1 MKTVLKNPWVRFVAL
16 LVLVYLGFCIVRT
29 IRGVLIPFSLA
40 LVAAYIFDPVVDW
53 LETIKVRGLRLNRV
67 AAVIVLL
74 CVLIGIVTLF
84 AAIAVPN
91 AISSLGEVLK
101 GENLDKIIHF
111 LPDNVREVVEDLRA
125 AGPEKQKEIVTGL
138 LGDLFQ
144 SENTVSAV
152 GESARTVALSALS
165 TMLWVFN
172 FFLFFVVTV
181 YLLLDIDR
189 ARDRVKDAL
198 PLKYQD
204 EIIRIS
210 SRLDG
215 NLKAFFRGQC
225 AVVGVLT
232 LIFTVGLWIIDCP
245 FWYFVGIAG
254 GIGAFIPYFALAS
267 GMVPAMILMFARHGE
282 PWAPLAAAAVF
293 GIGLAVDNVLVTPN
307 IIGKSVGLHPVV
319 IILSILIFGTLLG
332 FLGVIFAVPIAAVVK
347 VLVEELFA
355 RYKHSELY
363 TGPTEG
369 CAQEQ

>member
-1 MKTVLKNPWVRFVAL
+1 MKTVLKNPWVRFAGL
-16 LVLVYLGFCIVRT
+16 LILLYLGFCIIRT

-53 LETIKVRGLRLNRV
+53 LETIEVRGRKLNRV

-74 CVLIGIVTLF
+74 CVLIGVISLF

-91 AISSLGEVLK
+91 AISSMGEVLE
-101 GENLDKIIHF
+101 GQNLDKIVQF
-111 LPDNVREVVEDLRA
+111 LPDHVRDVVEKLRA
-125 AGPEKQKEIVTGL
+125 ADAEKQKEIINGL

-144 SENTVSAV
+144 SERTVSAV
-152 GESARTVALSALS
+152 GESARAVALSALS
-165 TMLWVFN
+165 ALLWVFN

-198 PLKYQD
+198 PLKYKD

-215 NLKAFFRGQC
+215 NLKAFFRGHC
-225 AVVGVLT
+225 AVVGVLS
-232 LIFTVGLWIIDCP
+232 LIFTIGLWIIDCP

-267 GMVPAMILMFARHGE
+267 GMVPAMILMFAQHGD
-282 PWAPLAAAAVF
+282 PSAPLAAAAVF
-293 GIGLAVDNVLVTPN
+293 GLGLAIDNIFITPN
-307 IIGKSVGLHPVV
+307 IIGKSVGMHPVV

-347 VLVEELFA
+347 VLAEELFA

-363 TGPTEG
+363 TGQTEG
-369 CAQEQ
+369 CA